1 MQLGFTPKFI
11 ITLLPFSIFCITRY
25 SAIRRFHHKEKL
37 GKNAIPSY
45 PYSLAFANRNKSKGV
60 FRMTRKPLAF
70 LCAAMCLF
78 IFALPASSSPGAANQ
93 AAATTDDGTLKALTA
108 VAGAG
113 TIETHTYEY
122 LEELSDDIGA
132 RVTGSP
138 EAAQAIAWGV
148 DKMKSIGL
156 DNVHTEPWK
165 ISHGWT
171 RISADAELVAPIHR
185 RLMVDAMGWV
195 GSTPAGGVEA
205 EVVPVNNYQLDD
217 ELKNNSANWRG
228 KILLIVQKGDPP
240 KDRMAAFAKF
250 GGFLKAAHQAGA
262 VAIIGGQGGR
272 KAAGMH
278 LTHTGALGFDAYYD
292 IPVVSMAA
300 EDQEQL
306 ERYLDRGKSVRLK
319 MNVQNRVTDG
329 PVDSANVVGEIRG
342 TENPDQVIVV
352 GGHLDSWDLAS
363 GSTDNGC
370 GATVTLGAAE
380 AIIKSGF
387 KPRRTIRFI
396 LFTGEEQG
404 LLGSLAYVQ
413 AHQSDMSNY
422 VAALILDFGQGPVT
436 GFQMGGHDDLI
447 PVVQK
452 FAASLQAFGDL
463 KVDNEVEFGTD
474 TGPFTLA
481 GLPAINL
488 NQDSPDYKYTHHSPV
503 DTLDKVQPDI
513 LDRNATV
520 MALAAFWIA
529 DRPER
534 LASPW
539 PQEKTAKMLI
549 DHHEDAVLKAFGLWP
564 FGNMGTEPEKQ

>member
-1 MQLGFTPKFI
+1 M
-11 ITLLPFSIFCITRY
+11 
-25 SAIRRFHHKEKL
+25 IRK
-37 GKNAIPSY
+37 
-45 PYSLAFANRNKSKGV
+45 
-60 FRMTRKPLAF
+60 M
-70 LCAAMCLF
+70 
-78 IFALPASSSPGAANQ
+78 FALLCSAMFFFMAAELANSAPGTGTQATAS
-93 AAATTDDGTLKALTA
+93 DDGTLKALAA

-113 TIETHTYEY
+113 TMETHTYEY

-138 EAAQAIAWGV
+138 EAARAIAWGV
-148 DKMKSIGL
+148 DKMKVIGL
-156 DNVHTEPWK
+156 ENVHTEPWK
-165 ISHGWT
+165 ISRGWT
-171 RISADAELVAPIHR
+171 RISADAELIAPIHR
-185 RLMVDAMGWV
+185 KLMVDSLGWV

-205 EVVPVNNYQLDD
+205 DIVPVNAYQLDD

-228 KILLIVQKGDPP
+228 KVLLIIQKGEAP
-240 KDRMAAFAKF
+240 KDRMSAFAKF
-250 GGFLKAAHQAGA
+250 GGFLKSAHQAGA
-262 VAIIGGQGGR
+262 VAVIGGQGGR
-272 KAAGMH
+272 KATGMH

-306 ERYLDRGKSVRLK
+306 ERYLDRGKTVRLK
-319 MNVQNRVTDG
+319 INVQNRATDG
-329 PVDSANVVGEIRG
+329 PLDSANVVGEIRG
-342 TENPDQVIVV
+342 TENPDQIIVV

-370 GATVTLGAAE
+370 GTTVTLGAAE
-380 AIIKSGF
+380 AIMKSGF
-387 KPRRTIRFI
+387 KPRRTIRFV

-404 LLGSLAYVQ
+404 LLGSLAYTK
-413 AHQSDMSNY
+413 AHKDEMAHY
-422 VAALILDFGQGPVT
+422 VAALILDSGQGPVT

-447 PVVQK
+447 AVVRK
-452 FAASLQAFGDL
+452 FAASLEAFGDL
-463 KVDNEVEFGTD
+463 KVDDEVEFGTD

-481 GLPAINL
+481 GLPAINF

-503 DTLDKVQPDI
+503 DTFDKVQAAI

-539 PQEKTAKMLI
+539 PQEKTAKMLVDQHQDGI
-549 DHHEDAVLKAFGLWP
+549 LKAFGLWP
-564 FGNMGTEPEKQ
+564 FGNLGTAEPEKP